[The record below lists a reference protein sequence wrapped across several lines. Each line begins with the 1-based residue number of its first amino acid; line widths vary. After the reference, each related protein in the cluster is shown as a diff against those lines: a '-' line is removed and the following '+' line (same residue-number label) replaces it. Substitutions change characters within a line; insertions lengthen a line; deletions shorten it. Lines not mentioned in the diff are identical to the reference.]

1 MTDSENQN
9 RSFFMFVL
17 LKSTLTSECAYQS
30 INNGIYKLREPKKG
44 FILSSILFNILLGK
58 YREI

>member
-17 LKSTLTSECAYQS
+17 IKSTLTSECALLEKV
-30 INNGIYKLREPKKG
+30 NT
-44 FILSSILFNILLGK
+44 NIGLALVVGTICALISWEK
-58 YREI
+58 NQPFGCI

>member
-17 LKSTLTSECAYQS
+17 IKVHLLLNVPDFMDDLKKR
-30 INNGIYKLREPKKG
+30 NNRIQ
-44 FILSSILFNILLGK
+44 
-58 YREI
+58 